1 MRWIALALLVACSK
15 PDDCERLIKKVAS
28 AMPSEMHGQSQ
39 DALVAECRQH
49 IDKLKDE
56 PAAKCVLDADGDD
69 AVRTCI
75 TKRLEEQRMKAA
87 QDRAKA
93 EAAAAQ
99 ALADA
104 KAAADNVGK
113 LQGELDDLAK
123 RVDQAIQEV
132 TAAKSK
138 GDVDAVKAKLS
149 QLQAERAELEGKVAA
164 AKAAAARAERTKGVQ
179 ISPECLKN
187 PLAKGCS

>member
-39 DALVAECRQH
+39 DSLVAECRQH

-87 QDRAKA
+87 QERATA

-138 GDVDAVKAKLS
+138 TDVDAVKAKLS

>member
-1 MRWIALALLVACSK
+1 MRWVALALLVACSK
-15 PDDCERLIKKVAS
+15 PDDCERLIHKVAS

-39 DALVAECRQH
+39 DSLVAECRQH

-75 TKRLEEQRMKAA
+75 TKRLDEQRMKAA
-87 QDRAKA
+87 AERAKA
-93 EAAAAQ
+93 EAERAV
-99 ALADA
+99 ADA
-104 KAAADNVGK
+104 KAAAENVGK

-123 RVDQAIQEV
+123 RVDQAIQDV
-132 TAAKSK
+132 NAAKSK
-138 GDVDAVKAKLS
+138 ADVDAVKSKLS

-164 AKAAAARAERTKGVQ
+164 AKAAAARAERTRGVQ

>member
-1 MRWIALALLVACSK
+1 MRWIALAVLVACSK

-28 AMPSEMHGQSQ
+28 AMPSEMHGQRE

-75 TKRLEEQRMKAA
+75 TKRLEEQRMQAA
-87 QDRAKA
+87 QARAKA
-93 EAAAAQ
+93 EAEAAKAV
-99 ALADA
+99 ADV
-104 KAAADNVGK
+104 KAAADNVSK
-113 LQGELDDLAK
+113 IQGDLDDLAK
-123 RVDQAIQEV
+123 RLDTAVADVA
-132 TAAKSK
+132 AAKNK
-138 GDVDAVKAKLS
+138 TELDAVKAKLS
-149 QLQAERAELEGKVAA
+149 QLQAERAELEKQVAA
-164 AKAAAARAERTKGVQ
+164 AKASAARAERLKGVQ